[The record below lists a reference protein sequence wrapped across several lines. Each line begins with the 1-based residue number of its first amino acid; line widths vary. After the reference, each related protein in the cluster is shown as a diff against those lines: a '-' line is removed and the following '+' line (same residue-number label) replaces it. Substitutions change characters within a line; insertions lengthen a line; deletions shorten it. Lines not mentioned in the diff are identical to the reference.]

1 MQQSTF
7 IWFPIL
13 NKMNIYNNLYAF
25 LATANKVRTN
35 LENLNDFYVSD
46 TPLFNTA
53 TPYRNKFLNYTLNL
67 FAKIVLSPI
76 TVDKCIWFTVPEY
89 SNNPHQVN
97 DEVYIITVKYNTSMI
112 DDKPRIFS
120 IYADYNKRTTV
131 IIVNA
136 NVFSKTV
143 SEEYSA
149 RILADIYFG
158 LFEFFTNTTPYCGI
172 LIPELSSSDNSN
184 IIVAYISILDLI
196 NSTINYWYGKPRN
209 MYNNILINVVN
220 YKSYGYN
227 KDGYLEET
235 QERLEDIFCDESN
248 EKITVDKDRI
258 NTYLTRFGK
267 SINKEYKVIFDDNE
281 L

>member
-7 IWFPIL
+7 IGFPVL

-35 LENLNDFYVSD
+35 LESLNNFYVSNAL
-46 TPLFNTA
+46 LFNTT
-53 TPYRNKFLNYTLNL
+53 TPYRNKFLNYALNL
-67 FAKIVLSPI
+67 FAKTVLSPI
-76 TVDKCIWFTVPEY
+76 TVDKCIWFNVPEY
-89 SNNPHQVN
+89 SNRPQQVD
-97 DEVYIITVKYNTSMI
+97 DEVYIITVKQNNGMT

-136 NVFSKTV
+136 NVFNKTV

-158 LFEFFTNTTPYCGI
+158 LFESFINTSPYCGI

-209 MYNNILINVVN
+209 MYNNILMNVVN

-235 QERLEDIFCDESN
+235 QERLKDIFCDESN
-248 EKITVDKDRI
+248 EKIAVDKDRI

-267 SINKEYKVIFDDNE
+267 SINKEYKVIFGDDE